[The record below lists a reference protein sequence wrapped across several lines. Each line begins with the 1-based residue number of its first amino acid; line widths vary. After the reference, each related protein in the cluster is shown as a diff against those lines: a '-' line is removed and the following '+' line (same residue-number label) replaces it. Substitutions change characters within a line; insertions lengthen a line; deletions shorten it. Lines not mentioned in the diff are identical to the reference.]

1 MLFSFL
7 LRYSIVLIVFN
18 YVFLCNGDYLS
29 STVVKSFSPNSS
41 FPSFYFI
48 YYENNDIFEI
58 PDNYTL
64 QLLSSELPSLSVNT
78 ISTVPYQLVPK
89 ILKSKGIL
97 PSLQQTSSD
106 NTENSRVLLGEL
118 VERSL
123 FIQDSSLVYLG
134 PTIWNPS
141 IVYWMGRYLVCWR
154 DISSI
159 YQGQLAFG
167 WLTTDMKQIDSQSYL
182 GIGGTNDEK
191 KIHPIPFF
199 KKPGAIEQED
209 PRLFLLSNG
218 SLVISFTGFFPN
230 PAKPHVRI
238 GKNIQGYILANYH
251 EKESKI
257 VFQEKITIFDYKQGP
272 HANRQKNWI
281 PFEYHPGP
289 SSSSS
294 DRTAAASS
302 SSLYFIQNIHQMK
315 IFKTIHQLSS
325 LVPAAPAS
333 PDLSSLSAPSS
344 TASNDVDY
352 WLSEYEE
359 FSSLSSVYHPQS
371 LPWKSKMYGN
381 HLRGGTPAIFLPIQN
396 LYLMLFHTSYNQGRK
411 FSEYFM
417 GVVTFCPFPPFSLH
431 SLSSFPILRTKKFYT
446 GDYINSYLHYVVY
459 PSGLILDPMDN
470 TSVIVSFGHQD
481 KHGYLVKMN
490 ITSLL
495 SSLTSPLSVAKDGK
509 DICKK

>member
-1 MLFSFL
+1 MIFSFL
-7 LRYSIVLIVFN
+7 LHFCIVLTVLN
-18 YVFLCNGDYLS
+18 HLFLCNGDYLS
-29 STVVKSFSPNSS
+29 STIVKSFSPNSS
-41 FPSFYFI
+41 FPSFYFV

-64 QLLSSELPSLSVNT
+64 HLLSSELPSLSINT
-78 ISTVPYQLVPK
+78 IPTVPYQLVPK

-134 PTIWNPS
+134 PAVWNPS

-251 EKESKI
+251 ENENKI

-272 HANRQKNWI
+272 NANRQKNWI
-281 PFEYHPGP
+281 PFEYHPAL

-294 DRTAAASS
+294 DRTQAASS

-333 PDLSSLSAPSS
+333 PFYHD
-344 TASNDVDY
+344 SNYLLGQKIMRGQFEFLPDY
-352 WLSEYEE
+352 WKGVSEDVKDLISHLLDINPKTRYTVDQALKHPWFTSVENTDSQLETHHLGISQLRKFQARKKFRGAIKAIIMIERIKRLLSVKR
-359 FSSLSSVYHPQS
+359 SS
-371 LPWKSKMYGN
+371 KSFKV
-381 HLRGGTPAIFLPIQN
+381 
-396 LYLMLFHTSYNQGRK
+396 SGRK
-411 FSEYFM
+411 VTAMEKSNKRR
-417 GVVTFCPFPPFSLH
+417 VVSKV
-431 SLSSFPILRTKKFYT
+431 SKGMKKTKKGT
-446 GDYINSYLHYVVY
+446 KKGS
-459 PSGLILDPMDN
+459 PSP
-470 TSVIVSFGHQD
+470 S
-481 KHGYLVKMN
+481 
-490 ITSLL
+490 
-495 SSLTSPLSVAKDGK
+495 A
-509 DICKK
+509 